1 MNLPLWVGRDQ
12 VCVIDGT
19 GQTII
24 ANGETDHQVET
35 QQGQIIEVV
44 LGERLTFEMGVNTTQ
59 ASQTTASHAVTTQ
72 VRDNNFAIIAQHH
85 ILYFATAIDN

>member
-24 ANGETDHQVET
+24 ANGDADHHVET
-35 QQGQIIEVV
+35 QQGQVIEVV
-44 LGERLTFEMGVNTTQ
+44 LGE
-59 ASQTTASHAVTTQ
+59 
-72 VRDNNFAIIAQHH
+72 
-85 ILYFATAIDN
+85 